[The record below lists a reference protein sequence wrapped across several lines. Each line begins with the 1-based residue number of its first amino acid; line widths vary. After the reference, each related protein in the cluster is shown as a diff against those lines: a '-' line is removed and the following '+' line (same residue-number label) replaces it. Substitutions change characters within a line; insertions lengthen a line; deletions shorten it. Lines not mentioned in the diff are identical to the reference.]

1 MAVAVPQGFSLRNLL
16 LNGMKENMKLDKVL
30 FRRRDANI
38 KGVFSNVTYSR
49 NLYSHLT
56 FEKFFD
62 CLDQQ

>member
-38 KGVFSNVTYSR
+38 KSVFSNVTYSR